1 VSVNAPAAKLDVYR
15 VGERSL
21 TQILD
26 ESQFLRQLEGYSV
39 ERIKSQIGAPVWQ
52 GEVAIANAQ
61 NAEVTTSID
70 VDTILPERKPGV
82 YVMTARLASAN
93 FDEYQ
98 TTATQWFV
106 VSDVGLTT
114 FTGED
119 GLPGH
124 WKRPNHLAM
133 SR

>member
-1 VSVNAPAAKLDVYR
+1 
-15 VGERSL
+15 
-21 TQILD
+21 
-26 ESQFLRQLEGYSV
+26 
-39 ERIKSQIGAPVWQ
+39 
-52 GEVAIANAQ
+52 VAIANAQ

-119 GLPGH
+119 GLHVFARSLETAKPLGNVAL
-124 WKRPNHLAM
+124 KLLARNNEILAEAVTDGDGKAVFVAGDYYRAKWCGRFCV
-133 SR
+133 SGYDTGWF